1 MGRHPAGCD
10 NHSVPSV
17 DPVQLVQLVAGV
29 DDNSAAYDLV
39 LLAHVLSA
47 LVALV
52 AVVVAGGFALVLR
65 GALRRGGPLPV
76 AVVRYFRPGV
86 NWVGRVLFVVPV
98 LGVALIAMSGGQW
111 AYSDGWVTIGLGAWV
126 VVACTAEGALWPA
139 ERRLQE
145 VVAAVED
152 GGVTAPD
159 GADPPDGAGPP
170 DGPGRRTD
178 PSALCLRSGLLGIGL
193 AVVLVA
199 VAVLMVAK
207 P

>member
-1 MGRHPAGCD
+1 
-10 NHSVPSV
+10 VPSV
-17 DPVQLVQLVAGV
+17 DPTHVALLVAGV

-47 LVALV
+47 LVAMV
-52 AVVVAGGFALVLR
+52 ALVVAGGFALALR
-65 GALRRGGPLPV
+65 GALGRGGPLPV

-86 NWVGRVLFVVPV
+86 NWVGRVLFLVPV

-111 AYSDGWVTIGLGAWV
+111 GYSDGWVTIGLAVWA
-126 VVACTAEGALWPA
+126 VVALVAEGVLWPT

-145 VVAAVED
+145 VVATREATVGTATEAP
-152 GGVTAPD
+152 GGPD
-159 GADPPDGAGPP
+159 GQEPPGDPAG
-170 DGPGRRTD
+170 
-178 PSALCLRSGLLGIGL
+178 LCLRSGLLGIGL

>member
-1 MGRHPAGCD
+1 
-10 NHSVPSV
+10 
-17 DPVQLVQLVAGV
+17 VAGV

-52 AVVVAGGFALVLR
+52 AVVVAGGFALALR

-98 LGVALIAMSGGQW
+98 LGIALIAMSGGQW
-111 AYSDGWVTIGLGAWV
+111 GYSDGWVTIGLGAWV

-145 VVAAVED
+145 VVAGAVD
-152 GGVTAPD
+152 GGATAS
-159 GADPPDGAGPP
+159 DGAGPP
-170 DGPGRRTD
+170 DGPGRRID

-193 AVVLVA
+193 AVALVA

>member
-1 MGRHPAGCD
+1 
-10 NHSVPSV
+10 
-17 DPVQLVQLVAGV
+17 VAGV

-47 LVALV
+47 LVAMV
-52 AVVVAGGFALVLR
+52 ALVVAGGFAL
-65 GALRRGGPLPV
+65 ALRRALGRGGPLPV

-86 NWVGRVLFVVPV
+86 NWVGRVLFLVPV

-111 AYSDGWVTIGLGAWV
+111 GYSDGWVTIGLGAWV
-126 VVACTAEGALWPA
+126 VVAFVAEGGLWPA
-139 ERRLQE
+139 ERRLQAE
-145 VVAAVED
+145 VATREAVD
-152 GGVTAPD
+152 GAGARAPAEAD
-159 GADPPDGAGPP
+159 GADGAAP
-170 DGPGRRTD
+170 TVD
-178 PSALCLRSGLLGIGL
+178 PVAVCLRTGLLGIGL

>member
-1 MGRHPAGCD
+1 VGRYPVGCD

-17 DPVQLVQLVAGV
+17 DPAHLAHLVAGV

-47 LVALV
+47 LVAMV
-52 AVVVAGGFALVLR
+52 ALVVAGGF
-65 GALRRGGPLPV
+65 
-76 AVVRYFRPGV
+76 
-86 NWVGRVLFVVPV
+86 VPV

-111 AYSDGWVTIGLGAWV
+111 GYSDGWVTIGLGAWV
-126 VVACTAEGALWPA
+126 VVAFVAEGGLWPA
-139 ERRLQE
+139 ERRLQAE
-145 VVAAVED
+145 VATREAVD
-152 GGVTAPD
+152 GAGARAPAEAD
-159 GADPPDGAGPP
+159 GADGAAP
-170 DGPGRRTD
+170 TVD
-178 PSALCLRSGLLGIGL
+178 PVAVCLRTGLLGIGL

>member
-1 MGRHPAGCD
+1 M
-10 NHSVPSV
+10 PSV
-17 DPVQLVQLVAGV
+17 DPAHLVHLVQLVGGV

-47 LVALV
+47 LVAMV
-52 AVVVAGGFALVLR
+52 ALVVAGGFAL
-65 GALRRGGPLPV
+65 ALRRALGRGGPLPV

-86 NWVGRVLFVVPV
+86 NWVGRVLFLVPV

-111 AYSDGWVTIGLGAWV
+111 GYSDGWVTIGLGAWV
-126 VVACTAEGALWPA
+126 VVAFVAEGGLWPA
-139 ERRLQE
+139 ERRLQAE
-145 VVAAVED
+145 VATREAVD
-152 GGVTAPD
+152 GAGARAPAEAD
-159 GADPPDGAGPP
+159 GADGAAP
-170 DGPGRRTD
+170 TVD
-178 PSALCLRSGLLGIGL
+178 PVAVCLRTGLLGIGL

>member
-1 MGRHPAGCD
+1 M
-10 NHSVPSV
+10 PSV
-17 DPVQLVQLVAGV
+17 DPAHVALLVAGV

-47 LVALV
+47 LVAMV
-52 AVVVAGGFALVLR
+52 ALVVAGGFALALR
-65 GALRRGGPLPV
+65 GALGRGGPLPV

-86 NWVGRVLFVVPV
+86 NWVGRVLFLVPV

-111 AYSDGWVTIGLGAWV
+111 GYSDGWVTIGLAVWA
-126 VVACTAEGALWPA
+126 VVALVAEGVLWPT

-145 VVAAVED
+145 VVATREATV
-152 GGVTAPD
+152 GTAP
-159 GADPPDGAGPP
+159 GGPDGQEPPGDPAG
-170 DGPGRRTD
+170 
-178 PSALCLRSGLLGIGL
+178 LCLRSGLLGIGL

>member
-1 MGRHPAGCD
+1 
-10 NHSVPSV
+10 VPSV
-17 DPVQLVQLVAGV
+17 DPTHVALLVAGV

-47 LVALV
+47 LVAMV
-52 AVVVAGGFALVLR
+52 ALVVAGGFALALR
-65 GALRRGGPLPV
+65 GALGRGGPLPV

-86 NWVGRVLFVVPV
+86 NWVGRVLFLVPV

-111 AYSDGWVTIGLGAWV
+111 GYSDGWVTIGLGLWV
-126 VVACTAEGALWPA
+126 VVALVAEGVLWPT

-145 VVAAVED
+145 VVATREATVGTATVAP
-152 GGVTAPD
+152 GGTHGQEPL
-159 GADPPDGAGPP
+159 GDPAG
-170 DGPGRRTD
+170 
-178 PSALCLRSGLLGIGL
+178 LCLRSGVLGIGL

>member
-1 MGRHPAGCD
+1 VGRYPAGCD

-17 DPVQLVQLVAGV
+17 DPAHLAHLVAGV

-47 LVALV
+47 LVAMV
-52 AVVVAGGFALVLR
+52 ALVVAGGFAL
-65 GALRRGGPLPV
+65 ALRRALGRGGPLPV

-86 NWVGRVLFVVPV
+86 NWVGRVLFLVPV

-111 AYSDGWVTIGLGAWV
+111 GYSDGWVTIGLGAWV
-126 VVACTAEGALWPA
+126 VVAFVAEGGLWPA
-139 ERRLQE
+139 ERRLQAE
-145 VVAAVED
+145 VATREAVD
-152 GGVTAPD
+152 GAGARAPAEAD
-159 GADPPDGAGPP
+159 GADGAAP
-170 DGPGRRTD
+170 TVD
-178 PSALCLRSGLLGIGL
+178 PVAVCLRTGLLGIGL